1 MDTLKRI
8 SVDQLTPGMFVV
20 KLDRPW
26 LKTPFLF
33 HKRMIKESEE
43 IALLKRHGIREV
55 VIDLAKSEAHAPAH
69 ASEGG
74 QGGRSHLS
82 EEPFGSCTQTTPDP
96 LSTAEPVRLPT
107 ASQMRAA
114 RQVYT
119 DAQAVMDR
127 LFDDADSGIA
137 PAVSLLSG
145 VVTGL
150 LTRILDDRTSMLM
163 HLYLCQMR
171 RYDQTLSSHAIDV
184 CALSLLFAVES
195 GLTPEDQETLG
206 IGALLHDLGYLRL
219 PRNLFRKGIRCTE
232 QERTL
237 LNRHP
242 SLGAAI
248 LAGAKDLRDGAR
260 RVITEHHERRDGS
273 GFPLGLAGSQISP
286 LSQLVGVADT
296 YLSLIA
302 PRDGRA
308 PLILN
313 EAIKRLFILGRKGEF
328 AMELVEVAVKS
339 LGVYPIGSL
348 VELNTGQRG
357 VVVALNPLQRL
368 RPVLALVSDP
378 PSDAGREPRL
388 LDLSATHASGPSPSI
403 ARCLDPQQ
411 HGIDVAM
418 YLEACQNHAES

>member
-1 MDTLKRI
+1 MKHLKRI

-26 LKTPFLF
+26 LTTPFLS
-33 HKRMIKESEE
+33 HKRIVKDPED

-55 VIDLAKSEAHAPAH
+55 VIDLAKGEDHAPAQ
-69 ASEGG
+69 ASENEGG
-74 QGGRSHLS
+74 TGVGSRLS
-82 EEPFGSCTQTTPDP
+82 AESSERCAQTTPDP
-96 LSTAEPVRLPT
+96 AAEPVRLPT
-107 ASQMRAA
+107 GSQTRAA
-114 RQVYT
+114 RKVYAE
-119 DAQAVMDR
+119 AQAVMDR
-127 LFDDADSGIA
+127 LFDDAGAGLA
-137 PAVSLLSG
+137 PAASSLSS
-145 VVTGL
+145 VVTGM

-163 HLYLCQMR
+163 HLYLRQMC

-184 CALSLLFAVES
+184 CALSLMFAVES
-195 GLTPEDQETLG
+195 GQTPEDRDDVGT
-206 IGALLHDLGYLRL
+206 GALLHDLGYLRL
-219 PRNLFRKGIRCTE
+219 PRNLFRKAGRCTE

-237 LNRHP
+237 LQRHP
-242 SLGAAI
+242 LLGAAI
-248 LAGAKDLRDGAR
+248 VADCKDLRDGAR
-260 RVITEHHERRDGS
+260 RVIAEHHERRDGT

-308 PLILN
+308 PLIPN
-313 EAIKRLFILGRKGEF
+313 EAIKRLFILGRQGEF
-328 AMELVEVAVKS
+328 DMELVEVAVKS

-378 PSDAGREPRL
+378 PSAAGREPRL
-388 LDLSATHASGPSPSI
+388 LDLSDSQVCGPSLSI

-411 HGIDVAM
+411 HGVDVAM
-418 YLEACQNHAES
+418 YLEACHNHAES